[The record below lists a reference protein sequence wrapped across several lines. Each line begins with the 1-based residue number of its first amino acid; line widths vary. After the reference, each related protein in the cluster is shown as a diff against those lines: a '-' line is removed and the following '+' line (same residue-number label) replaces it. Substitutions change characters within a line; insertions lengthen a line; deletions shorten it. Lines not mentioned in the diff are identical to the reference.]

1 MGNMRSFNLMH
12 NAHTM
17 SLDKTDKCLLCN
29 HAYYGLKMSELEG
42 HNRKVSSDQIWSSD
56 ALQITPAQR
65 HEGKAYHSG
74 VVIKNP
80 DILKHF
86 VIMDTAYPFPS
97 EPQSDIEVENF
108 NKEKMILKNGTWV
121 HEVCYKSLF
130 IKKIF
135 LDKDIINVEEC
146 VQSFKKSIKKKN
158 SFFGIIGDHIS
169 GGGGDKYYVESVD
182 CGLHQIRG
190 SVRARQALAEKIS
203 TIALGMDYADNEVSK
218 QELELFIM
226 INEVLL
232 EAKYHKDY
240 SLFGSY
246 HGYHGDDVA
255 DRCEKRVEALL
266 SSLKAKAPSSG
277 NSDNSSKTTGY
288 IVNPT
293 MVVTDPNIKTGNY
306 KEQLKQ
312 QCVSH
317 KEEVI
322 TKPLNNDVMVVNDPN
337 IDID

>member
-1 MGNMRSFNLMH
+1 MEY
-12 NAHTM
+12 
-17 SLDKTDKCLLCN
+17 LDGGEKWYNEICPWCGQSEEDCECSGISPSKSETNQNKCLLCN
-29 HAYYGLKMSELEG
+29 HANYGLKMSEMEG
-42 HNRKVSSDQIWSSD
+42 HNRKVSPDHIWSND
-56 ALQITPAQR
+56 ALQITPGKR
-65 HEGKAYHSG
+65 HVRGEGKPYHSG

-108 NKEKMILKNGTWV
+108 NKEKMILKNGAWV

-146 VQSFKKSIKKKN
+146 IQSFKKSIKKKN
-158 SFFGIIGDHIS
+158 SFFGIIGNHIS
-169 GGGGDKYYVESVD
+169 GGGGDKWYVECID

-190 SVRARQALAEKIS
+190 SVRAIQALTEKIS

-232 EAKYHKDY
+232 EAKRPKDNLY
-240 SLFGSY
+240 GSY

-255 DRCEKRVEALL
+255 ERCKKRVEAIL
-266 SSLKAKAPSSG
+266 SSLKARANK
-277 NSDNSSKTTGY
+277 
-288 IVNPT
+288 
-293 MVVTDPNIKTGNY
+293 
-306 KEQLKQ
+306 
-312 QCVSH
+312 
-317 KEEVI
+317 
-322 TKPLNNDVMVVNDPN
+322 
-337 IDID
+337 